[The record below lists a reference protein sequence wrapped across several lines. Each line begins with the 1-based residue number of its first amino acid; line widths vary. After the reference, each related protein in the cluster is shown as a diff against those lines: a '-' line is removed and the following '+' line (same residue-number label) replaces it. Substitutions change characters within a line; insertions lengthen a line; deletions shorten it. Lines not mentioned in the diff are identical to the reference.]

1 MIRVLLI
8 ALLLTFTV
16 EAKEVTGMYAKNK
29 QVKKFINHMIRKHN
43 FKRSYLVE
51 TFSKARKPIRFKTK
65 KRKRK
70 IAQGVAKGKKGW
82 LKYSGYTKFEKSF
95 LAEDRVRQGVKFVK
109 RYKTLLNRVEKKFK
123 VDKYIIASIIGTE
136 TYYGEIKG
144 EYEAFNTLV
153 YNSFKKK
160 RRAKYFKYE
169 LEHLLLLCYRQKL
182 NIHLLKGSKYSALG
196 IGQLMPHA
204 YIRYGVSFDKNNK
217 IEPFSYPD
225 SIATV
230 ANYLHKKG
238 WKYKKEIATRASYH
252 GLRFNLLKTNSKKK
266 YSSYDLYL
274 CDIKPRKKPKAKK
287 FKLKKLERAEY
298 DELWL
303 TFKNFDVIKKYNHSN
318 YYAMAVHQL
327 ANEIRKRDK

>member
-1 MIRVLLI
+1 MIRIFLLVI
-8 ALLLTFTV
+8 LLFYSV
-16 EAKEVTGMYAKNK
+16 NAKELTGMYAKNK
-29 QVKKFINHMIRKHN
+29 QVKKFINFMIRKHN

-51 TFSKARKPIRFKTK
+51 TFSKARKPRRFKTK
-65 KRKRK
+65 KKKRK
-70 IAQGVAKGKKGW
+70 IAHGVARGKKGW

-95 LAEDRVRQGVKFVK
+95 LAEDRVRQGVKFVQ
-109 RYKTLLNRVEKKFK
+109 RYKTLLNRIEKKFK

-144 EYEAFNTLV
+144 EYEAFNILS
-153 YNSFKKK
+153 YNSFTNK
-160 RRAKYFKYE
+160 RRAKYFRYE
-169 LEHLLLLCYRQKL
+169 LEYFLLLCYRQKL
-182 NIHLLKGSKYSALG
+182 NVHLFKGSKYGALG

-204 YIRYGVSFDKNNK
+204 YIRYGVSFDKNKK
-217 IEPFSYPD
+217 IEPFSYAD

-238 WKYKKEIATRASYH
+238 WKYKKEVAIRASYH
-252 GLRFNLLKTNSKKK
+252 GMRFDILKTNGKKK
-266 YSSYDLYL
+266 YDSYDLYL
-274 CDIKPRKKPKAKK
+274 CDIKPRAKPKAKK
-287 FKLKKLERAEY
+287 FKLKKLKRAEY

-327 ANEIRKRDK
+327 AYEIKRRDK